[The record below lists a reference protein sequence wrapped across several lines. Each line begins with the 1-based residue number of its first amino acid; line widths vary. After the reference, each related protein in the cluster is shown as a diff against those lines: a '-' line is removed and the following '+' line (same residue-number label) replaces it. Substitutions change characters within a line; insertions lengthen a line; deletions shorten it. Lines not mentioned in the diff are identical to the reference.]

1 MPIHVIGQSNQKYI
15 VVLSD
20 EKNAEKVMRMSM
32 FLELGTMWTINNTP
46 YYVKATYPEKDEWEF
61 EEMVLRT
68 MLKYGVHN
76 VRGGSYRNE
85 VLSEDDTTIAER
97 NVKAIKTR
105 YTLPIQ
111 KVFRGHMVRKKLQ
124 MV

>member
-20 EKNAEKVMRMSM
+20 EKNAEKVITKMER
-32 FLELGTMWTINNTP
+32 ELGTMWTINNTP

>member
-1 MPIHVIGQSNQKYI
+1 MPIHVIGQSNHKYI
-15 VVLSD
+15 VVLTD
-20 EKNAEKVMRMSM
+20 EKDAKKVLTKMER
-32 FLELGTMWTINNTP
+32 ELGTMWTIMNTP
-46 YYVKATYPEKDEWEF
+46 YYVKATYPEKDEWEI

-76 VRGGSYRNE
+76 VRGGSYQDE